1 MFHQGLGLRDGLRFQ
16 RGDELWVKN
25 SSILAVKPSWVFGS
39 DRTQPRFRVAGVGL
53 AQPDQKR

>member
-25 SSILAVKPSWVFGS
+25 SSILAVKPSWVLVPIEHGLGLGL
-39 DRTQPRFRVAGVGL
+39 RV
-53 AQPDQKR
+53 